1 MKKIIRYLRY
11 AFRLLKLNIGT
22 LLVFE
27 LLYKFVS
34 MAVFKPLLSGLMKL
48 ALKAQGLSYLS
59 DETMGTFLKAPLTWV
74 FLVLI
79 VFGMAFLRCLISAVS
94 FAASMRLS
102 ESRKC
107 RCWH

>member
-59 DETMGTFLKAPLTWV
+59 DET
-74 FLVLI
+74 
-79 VFGMAFLRCLISAVS
+79 CLLYTSD
-94 FAASMRLS
+94 AAD
-102 ESRKC
+102 EVY
-107 RCWH
+107 

>member
-48 ALKAQGLSYLS
+48 ALKAQGLSYSS
-59 DETMGTFLKAPLTWV
+59 DETMGTFLKAPLT
-74 FLVLI
+74 
-79 VFGMAFLRCLISAVS
+79 
-94 FAASMRLS
+94 
-102 ESRKC
+102 
-107 RCWH
+107 